1 MADVSETYLALR
13 ALDLELEI
21 AKRTRDVATDS
32 LRLTEARRASGVA
45 SGLDVRQAEQLLFTA
60 TGQIAS
66 LEREIAQAENALS
79 LLLGQAP
86 GEVPRGRALEAFEAP
101 PSVPAGLPS
110 ALLERRPM
118 LQDEAP
124 APKPKALP
132 WETPTPIVFSPEDE
146 KLRASLP
153 FSPAI
158 AMDPIDGGKISI
170 RATTPI
176 FEYKGKI
183 YYFTNEENRR
193 AFAANPEQYLKGGYM
208 KL

>member
-1 MADVSETYLALR
+1 MKRVPALILLAA
-13 ALDLELEI
+13 AL
-21 AKRTRDVATDS
+21 AACDS
-32 LRLTEARRASGVA
+32 
-45 SGLDVRQAEQLLFTA
+45 
-60 TGQIAS
+60 
-66 LEREIAQAENALS
+66 
-79 LLLGQAP
+79 
-86 GEVPRGRALEAFEAP
+86 AP
-101 PSVPAGLPS
+101 PPVEAANVQTINTVRPVPATLDPP
-110 ALLERRPM
+110 PM

-124 APKPKALP
+124 PPKPKALP

-170 RATTPI
+170 RATTPT

-183 YYFTNEENRR
+183 YYFSNEENRR
-193 AFAANPEQYLKGGYM
+193 AFAANPEQYLKGGFM

>member
-1 MADVSETYLALR
+1 MR
-13 ALDLELEI
+13 FPM
-21 AKRTRDVATDS
+21 
-32 LRLTEARRASGVA
+32 RR
-45 SGLDVRQAEQLLFTA
+45 FP
-60 TGQIAS
+60 
-66 LEREIAQAENALS
+66 
-79 LLLGQAP
+79 LLLILLT
-86 GEVPRGRALEAFEAP
+86 ALAACDSAP
-101 PSVPAGLPS
+101 PPVQASNIQTINTVRPVPATLDPP
-110 ALLERRPM
+110 PM

-124 APKPKALP
+124 PPKPKALP

-170 RATTPI
+170 RATTPT

-183 YYFTNEENRR
+183 YYFTTEANKN